1 MARNI
6 DAEVLLKKLFPL
18 GMVEGGN
25 YPINAKAV
33 KCAIEQS
40 PTADVIP
47 RSKVEELARE
57 NESLAKTVNEASEL
71 IHKLRNQVEK
81 AKAEVAREIFEEIQK
96 TFHNLRVLSVAPD
109 GAVRSHVIK
118 KSPCIDI
125 GKFIEIKKKYTE
137 EEEK

>member
-18 GMVEGGN
+18 GMVERGN

-81 AKAEVAREIFEEIQK
+81 AKAEVAREIFEEIEQ
-96 TFHNLRVLSVAPD
+96 TCVDSFGCFYI
-109 GAVRSHVIK
+109 GATH
-118 KSPCIDI
+118 
-125 GKFIEIKKKYTE
+125 GAFAELKKKYTE
-137 EEEK
+137 EKENV